1 MSVQSHWTKVQL
13 GMHGSLSDPSPTCS
27 WLRLS
32 GCPLL
37 MHDALSPSGAREEEG
52 TMLEESVL
60 HESGEGRASEMH
72 REGDETQADKSP
84 RPATDVSTSLRVPS
98 HAPPP
103 GAPVAG
109 P

>member
-1 MSVQSHWTKVQL
+1 
-13 GMHGSLSDPSPTCS
+13 
-27 WLRLS
+27 
-32 GCPLL
+32 
-37 MHDALSPSGAREEEG
+37 
-52 TMLEESVL
+52 MLEESVL